1 MAGKKGRSGRKP
13 RDDGKKMRAVN
24 LYIPMYE
31 SYGWSQKGKI
41 DWVPEDW
48 FRQFKRIYGSRWQEK
63 VRVMIMR
70 QTQEFERAN
79 MWDCECKNR
88 LHKWHFKHEAVCP
101 RCDYEPYDMQRY
113 KTKAQVKIHA
123 KTERIDAKP
132 LTMCPTCGDPLTR
145 EMDVHGRQ
153 IMKCRTC
160 HP

>member
-31 SYGWSQKGKI
+31 SYGWNKTGKI
-41 DWVPEDW
+41 SWIPEDW

-63 VRVMIMR
+63 VRWLIMK
-70 QTQEFERAN
+70 QTKEFERSA

-88 LHKWHFKHEAVCP
+88 LHKWHFKHESVCP

-113 KTKAQVKIHA
+113 KTKAQVRAHSKEE
-123 KTERIDAKP
+123 KNAKP
-132 LTMCPTCGDPLTR
+132 LTQCPTCKDPLTL
-145 EMDVHGRQ
+145 EMDVHGRH